1 MEARPYQKVNFR
13 RFCQMDAYLGF
24 ITNGMSEEVYHS
36 VYEEEV
42 VVLHYKTAQWNEY
55 SSKHPFS
62 D

>member
-1 MEARPYQKVNFR
+1 MKALPYQEITFK
-13 RFCQMDAYLGF
+13 RFCQMDSYLDF
-24 ITNGMSEEVYHS
+24 ITKEATSEIFHA

-42 VVLHYKTAQWNEY
+42 VMHHYKTAQWNEY